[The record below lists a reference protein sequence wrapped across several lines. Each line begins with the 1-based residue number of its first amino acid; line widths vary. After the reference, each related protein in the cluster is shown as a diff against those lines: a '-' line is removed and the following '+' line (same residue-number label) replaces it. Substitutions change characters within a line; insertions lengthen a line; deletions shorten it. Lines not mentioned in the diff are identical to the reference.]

1 MPIVTEQ
8 LKIKT
13 QKACEPVVFL
23 RWENDYGG
31 VDYYAFKGNIVDI
44 PQVTNQIYFDKQID
58 QLLNETSN
66 FETVSKQYDESLRC
80 SGSFE
85 KENAEGMKQLIRSK
99 QIEMYHNSKWLQ
111 VDVQLISFQVER
123 NKLLGRIALKVI
135 INRKYIK

>member
-8 LKIKT
+8 LTIKT
-13 QKACEPVVFL
+13 KKACEPVVYL

-31 VDYYAFKGNIVDI
+31 LDYYAFTGNIIDM
-44 PQVTNQIYFDKQID
+44 PQVTNQIYFDKQVD
-58 QLLNETSN
+58 ELLNETSN
-66 FETVSKQYDESLRC
+66 FETVSKIYDESLRC
-80 SGSFE
+80 HGSFE
-85 KENAEGMKQLIRSK
+85 KENAEGMKQLIRSR
-99 QIEMYHNSKWLQ
+99 QIQMYHSGDWLQ